1 MVQLGLDAILSGAP
15 SGMAK
20 TKVWPCRAAENTQ
33 SECGLT
39 FRPAGFHMT
48 T

>member
-20 TKVWPCRAAENTQ
+20 TKVCEGSHANA
-33 SECGLT
+33 
-39 FRPAGFHMT
+39 
-48 T
+48 